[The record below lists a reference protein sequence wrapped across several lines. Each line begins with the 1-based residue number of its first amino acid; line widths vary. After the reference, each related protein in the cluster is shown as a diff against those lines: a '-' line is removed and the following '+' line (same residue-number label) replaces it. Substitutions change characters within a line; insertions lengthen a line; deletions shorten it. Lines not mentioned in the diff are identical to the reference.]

1 MNPLDRIRI
10 LIVENEG
17 LVGCDMATQLGNL
30 GYDYV
35 GTVTSGEEAL
45 KAVEELR
52 PDLVLMDVH
61 LDGELDGID
70 TAKRLKR
77 VSAAAV
83 VYVTACADL
92 ETVARARETQPHGYL
107 LKPFSEDEL
116 RLTVELAATRY
127 LEETERRRREQSYFE
142 AFQSLADGVIATDLA
157 GGIIFMNP
165 AASRISGWSCDEVVG
180 KSLNE
185 TFRIFFQ
192 GGEPAEVQVVDESG
206 TNPQRTVW
214 LTTRQGDR
222 VAIHDR
228 TTAIRDQRNS
238 LTGLVILFRRAVVTA
253 PVEAESPRPAPVQ
266 PSVEVPVAGSLLT
279 VASLPKTTEPVVPP
293 PAIQPVQSPAPIYP
307 PAAPMMPPAASF
319 APVASQP
326 PPPSVPAEPTDIVPP
341 APVAAPVASPAPLVD
356 VVESISDPL
365 IALDG
370 MWRLTY
376 ANAAASRLF
385 RRDKLSI
392 LGTNFWDLMP
402 AVIREAHFETL
413 AHAMFHRDA
422 VSRDIYLEAMQ
433 IWLELRA
440 YPFGEGLLL
449 LMKDTTARHEEAE
462 RRNRMDRL
470 ESLGLLARG
479 FAHDFNNLLTVL
491 LGNLSLAEM
500 RLRGQTDRIP
510 ELGTA
515 KQATLQA
522 QSLVQ
527 QLLTFARGGAPIK
540 RQMKPAELIETFMQH
555 HPRATGVQYR
565 VEIQQDLPSIAV
577 DPNQLRRLLGNLVR
591 NAEQAMPRGGELI
604 IRCTAPLAEELYGKD
619 MVPDFTEAPQGV
631 VVEVKDNGEGI
642 SPDNLPHI
650 FEPYF
655 STRKAQNATGLGL
668 TVCESIAK
676 AHGGSLSVRSDFGYG
691 TTVRF
696 YLPVDAEEDAV
707 DAMGGLNTPGLDA
720 TPSANPRIL
729 ILEDDPLVRSL
740 IVRNLVTQGFEVI
753 ETADGNDTI
762 KKYQE
767 SLDEGRPYD
776 LVVLDLTI
784 PNGLGGVRTMERLR
798 QMDPNVLAIVSSGYS
813 DDPVMAKPSAYG
825 FSAVLPKPYE
835 PSDLLRLV
843 KSVLNARGLRKD
855 TKGMA

>member
-17 LVGCDMATQLGNL
+17 LVGCDMATQLANL
-30 GYDYV
+30 GYDVV
-35 GTVTSGEEAL
+35 GAVKSGEEAL
-45 KAVEELR
+45 RSVEELH

-61 LDGELDGID
+61 LDGQLDGIQ
-70 TAKRLKR
+70 TAQHIKAH
-77 VSAAAV
+77 STAAV
-83 VYVTACADL
+83 IYVTACADL
-92 ETVARARETQPHGYL
+92 DTVARARETQPHGYL

-127 LEETERRRREQSYFE
+127 LEEVERRRREQSYFE
-142 AFQSLADGVIATDLA
+142 AFQSLADGVIAADLA
-157 GGIIFMNP
+157 GGIIFLNP
-165 AASRISGWSCDEVVG
+165 AASRITGWTSEEVVG
-180 KSLNE
+180 MSLNE
-185 TFRIFFQ
+185 AFRIFHP
-192 GGEPAEVQVVDESG
+192 GGDPAEIQVVDESG
-206 TNPQRTVW
+206 SSPQRTVW
-214 LTTRQGDR
+214 LTTKYGER
-222 VAIHDR
+222 VPIHDR
-228 TTAIRDQRNS
+228 TTALRDQRNS
-238 LTGLVILFRRAVVTA
+238 LTGLIILFRKLT
-253 PVEAESPRPAPVQ
+253 PPSEVEAVAVTHGQEIISKNLGPAPLTQ
-266 PSVEVPVAGSLLT
+266 PAPQVPAAHHHAEPET
-279 VASLPKTTEPVVPP
+279 LPVPP
-293 PAIQPVQSPAPIYP
+293 PA
-307 PAAPMMPPAASF
+307 
-319 APVASQP
+319 ASQ
-326 PPPSVPAEPTDIVPP
+326 AQ
-341 APVAAPVASPAPLVD
+341 AALQGSASPSPAPLVD

-370 MWRLTY
+370 MWRMTY
-376 ANAAASRLF
+376 ANAAAARLL
-385 RRDKLSI
+385 RRDKLSL
-392 LGTNFWDLMP
+392 LGTSFWDLMP
-402 AVIREAHFETL
+402 AVVRDAHYETL
-413 AHAMFHRDA
+413 AHAMLHRDA
-422 VSRDIYLEAMQ
+422 ISRDVYLEAFQ

-449 LMKDTTARHEEAE
+449 LLKDTTARHEEAE

-500 RLRGQTDRIP
+500 RLRGQSDRIP

-522 QSLVQ
+522 QNLVQ

-540 RQMKPAELIETFMQH
+540 RQMKPAELIESFMQNH
-555 HPRATGVQYR
+555 SRAAGVHYR

-577 DPNQLRRLLGNLVR
+577 DPNQLRRLIGNLVR
-591 NAEQAMPRGGELI
+591 NSEQAMPRGGELT
-604 IRCTAPLAEELYGKD
+604 IRCTAPLAEELYGSD
-619 MVPDFTEAPQGV
+619 MVPEFGEAPQGIII
-631 VVEVKDNGEGI
+631 EVKDTGEGI
-642 SPDNLPHI
+642 TPENLPHI

-676 AHGGSLSVRSDFGYG
+676 AHGGSLSVRSDHGYG
-691 TTVRF
+691 STVRF
-696 YLPVDAEEDAV
+696 YLPVDADEDTV
-707 DAMGGLNTPGLDA
+707 DSVGLSTSAFDTA
-720 TPSANPRIL
+720 APSPPRIL

-740 IVRNLVTQGFEVI
+740 IVRNLVSQGFEVV
-753 ETADGNDTI
+753 ETADGNDTL
-762 KKYQE
+762 KRYQE
-767 SLDEGRPYD
+767 AMDDERTFD

-855 TKGMA
+855 TRA